1 MTASL
6 SPKSLFSPEEWEQLT
21 KPVTWQGPALVLH
34 AWAIIAGVMALI
46 AWSGYHPLV
55 VIPAIMVIGARQLG
69 LAILMHEAAHGLLSR
84 NKAVNDFLGQ
94 WPTASP
100 VGADLT
106 GYRPYHL
113 SHHRFVQS
121 EKDPD
126 LGLAAPFPVTKASLA
141 RKIFRDLTAQTFLK
155 QRLFAMTALLPQNKV
170 DEVSGGT
177 IVASRNG
184 LGRFFLTNGIIF
196 AALTAVG
203 QPWLY
208 LVGWLLPLATWFPL
222 ATRIRNIG
230 EHACV
235 DTDLDDPL
243 THARTTHTNFIERQI
258 LAPYWVAYHAEHH
271 LVMYVP
277 CFRLPLA
284 HRMLQDK
291 KKLGRTDIQPSYL
304 SVLRRVTTAAA
315 A

>member
-1 MTASL
+1 MTAIT
-6 SPKSLFSPEEWEQLT
+6 SPKSLFSEEEWKQLT
-21 KPVTWQGPALVLH
+21 KPVTWQGAALVLH
-34 AWAIIAGVMALI
+34 AWGVIAAAMAVI
-46 AWSGYHPLV
+46 VWSDFHPLV
-55 VIPAIMVIGARQLG
+55 VIPAVMVIGARQLG
-69 LAILMHEAAHGLLSR
+69 LAVLMHEAAHGLLSR
-84 NKAVNDFLGQ
+84 NKAINDFLGQ
-94 WPTASP
+94 WPTAAP

-113 SHHRFVQS
+113 THHRYVQS
-121 EKDPD
+121 DKDPD

-141 RKIFRDLTAQTFLK
+141 RKVLRDLTGQTFLK
-155 QRLFAMTALLPQNKV
+155 QRLFAMTALLPQTTV
-170 DEVSGGT
+170 DEVDGGS
-177 IVASRNG
+177 IVASRSG
-184 LGRFFLTNGIIF
+184 LSRFFLSNALIF
-196 AALTAVG
+196 ALLAAIG

-258 LAPYWVAYHAEHH
+258 LAPYWVGYHAEHH
-271 LVMYVP
+271 LMMYVP
-277 CFRLPLA
+277 CFRLPKA
-284 HRMLQDK
+284 HKLLLDK

-304 SVLRRVTTAAA
+304 SVLKKVTAAA